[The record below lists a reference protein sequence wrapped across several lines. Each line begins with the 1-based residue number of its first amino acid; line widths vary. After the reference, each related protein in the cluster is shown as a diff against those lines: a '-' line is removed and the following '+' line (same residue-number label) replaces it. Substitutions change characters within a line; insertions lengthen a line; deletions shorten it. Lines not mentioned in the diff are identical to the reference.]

1 MMQYKTFMASL
12 LLVLT
17 GCSTTTSQDTE
28 SGQSEFIGGGITLIY
43 SKKGEFLGLSSK
55 ATAQA
60 TGKLQSSVDSAISV
74 ATLKARR
81 QITEFISVELSSE
94 RFVTTVSVDLQE
106 SKDNEDIIDKQ
117 SATQIALILR
127 ETIKQRSNQLLKG
140 TVVESE
146 TYNDESRVVVVV
158 VRAGSKERKAS
169 DALKKMISK

>member
-1 MMQYKTFMASL
+1 MMKYKTFMASL

-28 SGQSEFIGGGITLIY
+28 SSQSEFIGGGITLIY

-60 TGKLQSSVDSAISV
+60 TGKLQSSVDSAIAV

-81 QITEFISVELSSE
+81 QIAEFISVELSSE

-106 SKDNEDIIDKQ
+106 SKDNEDNLDKQ

>member
-1 MMQYKTFMASL
+1 MKLLIFMTSL
-12 LLVLT
+12 LLALA
-17 GCSTTTSQDTE
+17 GCSTTTNQDTD

-43 SKKGEFLGLSSK
+43 SKKGDFIGLSSK

-60 TGKLQSSVDSAISV
+60 TGKLQSSVDSAIAV

-81 QITEFISVELSSE
+81 QIAEFISVELTSD

-106 SKDNEDIIDKQ
+106 SKESNDDLDKQ
-117 SATQIALILR
+117 SATQIALVLR

-146 TYNDESRVVVVV
+146 TYNDESRVVVVI
-158 VRAGSKERKAS
+158 VRAGAKERKAS